1 MRKINWKPIGDFACN
16 TGKIAL
22 YGLVTAAVLKARASN
37 TVDDDESASY
47 DYSDAIEAI
56 MDSCMLSSDKR
67 RAIEILDRY
76 ESAEYYRSVI
86 KVIENSSTLTNDKL
100 KMIEYLSES

>member
-16 TGKIAL
+16 AGKIAL
-22 YGLVTAAVLKARASN
+22 YGLVTTAVLRSRESN

-56 MDSCMLSSDKR
+56 MNSSMLSSDKR
-67 RAIEILDRY
+67 KAVEMLDRY
-76 ESAEYYRSVI
+76 EYVDYYRAVI
-86 KVIENSSTLTNDKL
+86 KIVENSSMLTSDKL
-100 KMIEYLSES
+100 KMIEHLSES